1 MDRAHV
7 TEVTGPFGRL
17 LAAALGV
24 LAAGLLAAAA
34 LQVSAGLR
42 PFRALRA
49 ALAAVRA
56 GRRGR
61 VDGRYPQEL
70 QPLVDELNALLGQQ
84 DAVIERARTQAG
96 NLAHGLKT
104 PLALVANEADEL
116 ARLGQEEP
124 SERLRGAVDSMGRLV
139 DVHLARARMAAAP
152 NRLGL
157 RTPVAPVAERVVR
170 TLRRLHAERALAL
183 ELDVAPGLAF
193 AGDAEDLSEL
203 LGNLVDN
210 GCKWGRSRV
219 RVAAHQEG
227 RSLRVEVADDGPGL
241 DSEHAASALSR
252 GGRLDEKVPG
262 DGLGLSIVRELAE
275 LYGGA
280 VRLERAPLGGL
291 RAVVELPAG

>member
-1 MDRAHV
+1 
-7 TEVTGPFGRL
+7 
-17 LAAALGV
+17 V

-42 PFRALRA
+42 PFRPLRA
-49 ALAAVRA
+49 ALAAVRE
-56 GRRGR
+56 GRRSRVEGR
-61 VDGRYPQEL
+61 HPPEL
-70 QPLVDELNALLGQQ
+70 QPLVDEVNALLGHQE
-84 DAVIERARTQAG
+84 AVIERARTQAG

-116 ARLGQEEP
+116 ERQGMTAPG
-124 SERLRGAVDSMGRLV
+124 ERLRAAVGSMGRLV

-152 NRLGL
+152 NVLGM

-170 TLRRLHAERALAL
+170 TLRRLHAERPLEV
-183 ELDVAPGLAF
+183 ELDVAPELAF

-210 GCKWGRSRV
+210 GCKWGRTRV
-219 RVAAHQEG
+219 EVAARREG
-227 RSLRVEVADDGPGL
+227 RRLHLEVADDGPGL
-241 DSEHAASALSR
+241 DAAHSARALSR
-252 GGRLDEKVPG
+252 GQRLDEAVPG
-262 DGLGLSIVRELAE
+262 DGLGLSIVRELAA

-291 RAVVELPAG
+291 RAVVELPAC